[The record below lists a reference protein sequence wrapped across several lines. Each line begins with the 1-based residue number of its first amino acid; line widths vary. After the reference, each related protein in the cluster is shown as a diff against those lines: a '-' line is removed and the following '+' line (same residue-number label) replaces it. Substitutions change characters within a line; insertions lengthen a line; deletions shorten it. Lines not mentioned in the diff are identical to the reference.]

1 MAYKK
6 DINTISGKINS
17 PGSMSGIISHGR
29 PLGGTVGKEL
39 EIVYYTGSETD
50 TAKTTIDNKN
60 KIIYVDAK
68 KLPNSLRIDDRQQV
82 FSETASGEKYG
93 IIHTFD
99 GSTPVNLVLSNYKF
113 GKLSDREYCLLKDG
127 EPYGDTIIIPED
139 IIDYVDELPEV
150 DEKNNIQF
158 ARLNGDELYAAEYH
172 NDKTPSTDI
181 LADTSIKGGSP
192 YTVPNAQLCINTNY
206 VTITDIVNGFN
217 YAAFPDNKPFKIG
230 KAKGLGSI
238 SFNVNT
244 SKPYKV
250 YIRDFITK
258 VTAEKGVGAKV
269 LVNGVEYSLDPTKD
283 GTGLPK
289 RVAISLPADVTTVTL
304 ESVEQDA
311 SVGSDNRRCFFFEG
325 ISIDGEE
332 IHVAEWHKLART
344 SYVDAEIET
353 VDNKIT
359 TVEEKLTTVE
369 ETVADNTTKLEGLT
383 GRVFTIET
391 EMGTVQIFDADYLPT
406 AGKDYLN
413 KILRVDNK
421 LYQCISQ
428 GDPDAFAKHYSFE
441 NVAGTS
447 EVTGDNY
454 EHFANEVTD
463 NFKDNFTAVDAGH
476 IWASTKVYRDAGYC
490 KLGNSSTDGNLHL
503 YRRDTTTLPITY
515 IGAVIKPWSATK
527 ASGLVI
533 SAKDAVNEV
542 ISDPI
547 LALPGEEEITV
558 SLPGLNIGSESCE
571 IDLASKGYN
580 YGVDEAGSDLYTD
593 HRIHIKELIVHYG
606 VISYAWVEVSGGAKI
621 EIVDALPEIGN
632 ENTIYLLKEQEESG
646 TTEDNNLY
654 LQYIYKDGK
663 YRLTGGGSTAA
674 TVKITY
680 SELKALRD
688 NSKLI
693 PGQQYRII
701 DYVTTTAQ
709 ENTQSAGHQ
718 FDIIVTAD
726 DEKTLNETARAAL
739 HEGDEY
745 FQKITSSTK
754 LVSANWKEGV
764 TLNSITEEYKMS
776 DDQEAY
782 LTPMAENKAFTKM
795 LTITNKDGIKVPC
808 LFNPDPVGN
817 GQDDYLVYCGTYEW
831 KKTTNTLL
839 TIYYTITE
847 DKSQEYK
854 GQCPS
859 HAEDIFVE
867 IAYKDID
874 GISTPVLYK
883 EDLGFYLSDNSSV
896 DYGDEF
902 RYLDDYVVDG
912 VTYNRWLK
920 YEDPTSSYY
929 QILTNIIVVN
939 NQFTVSPEEFR
950 SAVHEI
956 TVIYD
961 KWQECDSNG
970 EIRPGSVYY
979 VLTNNLVNA
988 ETVINTSVK
997 TLANLAA
1004 WEIKYCLDNDTNRFA
1019 WALDGQ
1025 AIINLN
1031 SFGSNGKPL
1040 TRQQRFD
1047 GPNFGGVYSEYQYAW
1062 GTFED
1067 VDNGDNTNFIYSKNA
1082 TLINGETVYNS
1093 NEGKLQ
1099 NAEVVEGKGV
1109 IYFMKD
1115 EWNNE
1120 APYDFKNIQF
1130 KRYKITQCQK
1140 SQSLVGKYLGV
1151 ENVRSYT
1158 INTGDFIWCYTFT
1171 WINENNVIED
1181 CSVVGQALT
1190 NDEGQYSGIFNN
1202 KLAECSSYIAVYPEA
1217 PESFGIALNN
1227 IVIQY
1232 SYEYDGGF
1240 FSGIHDNTFKDN
1252 CYNNTL
1258 GSNCRSNTFAA
1269 SCCHSVFEG
1278 SCEYNTF
1285 GNGCSYNI
1293 FGNGCYGNTFG
1304 DNCNGNIFD
1313 TNCYSNT
1320 FGTSCSSN
1328 TLGDGCEYNILGAH
1342 CFSNTFGP
1350 SCFCNTLNNTCSYI
1364 KLGTR
1369 CSCNTFGNGCSY
1381 IVFGGSS
1388 NYPSDYYQYNII
1400 DNGCSYLCLYS
1411 NATGSYNY
1419 QLQNVHIHS
1428 GIKGAYPNYKIITV
1442 ERNLSHSTT
1451 ILAPGSKEIILDEE

>member
-60 KIIYVDAK
+60 KIIYIDVK

-82 FSETASGEKYG
+82 FSEASSGEKYG

-139 IIDYVDELPEV
+139 KALAEVKLFFKDSGPYLRFTFENSSDIIECSLEELGLTQIKDYVDELPEV

-172 NDKTPSTDI
+172 NDTTPSTDI

-217 YAAFPDNKPFKIG
+217 YTAFPDNKPFKIG

-244 SKPYKV
+244 SKSYKV
-250 YIRDFITK
+250 YIRDFITSK
-258 VTAEKGVGAKV
+258 TAKEGVGAKV

-283 GTGLPK
+283 DTGLPK
-289 RVAISLPADVTTVTL
+289 RIAISLPADVTTVTL

-359 TVEEKLTTVE
+359 AVEEKLTTVE

-421 LYQCISQ
+421 LYQCINQ
-428 GDPDAFAKHYSFE
+428 GDTGAFAKHYSFE
-441 NVAGTS
+441 NVVGAT
-447 EVTGDNY
+447 EVTGNNY

-463 NFKDNFTAVDAGH
+463 NFKDNFTAVDADH

-547 LALPGEEEITV
+547 LALPSEEEITV

-606 VISYAWVEVSGGAKI
+606 VISYAWVEVSG
-621 EIVDALPEIGN
+621 EV
-632 ENTIYLLKEQEESG
+632 
-646 TTEDNNLY
+646 
-654 LQYIYKDGK
+654 
-663 YRLTGGGSTAA
+663 
-674 TVKITY
+674 VKITY

-726 DEKTLNETARAAL
+726 DEKTLNENARAAI

-745 FQKITSSTK
+745 FQKITNDTK
-754 LVSANWKEGV
+754 LVSAN
-764 TLNSITEEYKMS
+764 
-776 DDQEAY
+776 
-782 LTPMAENKAFTKM
+782 
-795 LTITNKDGIKVPC
+795 
-808 LFNPDPVGN
+808 
-817 GQDDYLVYCGTYEW
+817 
-831 KKTTNTLL
+831 
-839 TIYYTITE
+839 
-847 DKSQEYK
+847 
-854 GQCPS
+854 
-859 HAEDIFVE
+859 
-867 IAYKDID
+867 
-874 GISTPVLYK
+874 
-883 EDLGFYLSDNSSV
+883 
-896 DYGDEF
+896 
-902 RYLDDYVVDG
+902 
-912 VTYNRWLK
+912 
-920 YEDPTSSYY
+920 
-929 QILTNIIVVN
+929 
-939 NQFTVSPEEFR
+939 
-950 SAVHEI
+950 
-956 TVIYD
+956 
-961 KWQECDSNG
+961 
-970 EIRPGSVYY
+970 
-979 VLTNNLVNA
+979 
-988 ETVINTSVK
+988 
-997 TLANLAA
+997 
-1004 WEIKYCLDNDTNRFA
+1004 
-1019 WALDGQ
+1019 
-1025 AIINLN
+1025 
-1031 SFGSNGKPL
+1031 
-1040 TRQQRFD
+1040 
-1047 GPNFGGVYSEYQYAW
+1047 
-1062 GTFED
+1062 
-1067 VDNGDNTNFIYSKNA
+1067 
-1082 TLINGETVYNS
+1082 
-1093 NEGKLQ
+1093 
-1099 NAEVVEGKGV
+1099 
-1109 IYFMKD
+1109 
-1115 EWNNE
+1115 
-1120 APYDFKNIQF
+1120 
-1130 KRYKITQCQK
+1130 
-1140 SQSLVGKYLGV
+1140 
-1151 ENVRSYT
+1151 
-1158 INTGDFIWCYTFT
+1158 
-1171 WINENNVIED
+1171 
-1181 CSVVGQALT
+1181 
-1190 NDEGQYSGIFNN
+1190 
-1202 KLAECSSYIAVYPEA
+1202 
-1217 PESFGIALNN
+1217 
-1227 IVIQY
+1227 
-1232 SYEYDGGF
+1232 
-1240 FSGIHDNTFKDN
+1240 
-1252 CYNNTL
+1252 
-1258 GSNCRSNTFAA
+1258 
-1269 SCCHSVFEG
+1269 
-1278 SCEYNTF
+1278 
-1285 GNGCSYNI
+1285 
-1293 FGNGCYGNTFG
+1293 
-1304 DNCNGNIFD
+1304 
-1313 TNCYSNT
+1313 
-1320 FGTSCSSN
+1320 
-1328 TLGDGCEYNILGAH
+1328 
-1342 CFSNTFGP
+1342 
-1350 SCFCNTLNNTCSYI
+1350 
-1364 KLGTR
+1364 
-1369 CSCNTFGNGCSY
+1369 
-1381 IVFGGSS
+1381 
-1388 NYPSDYYQYNII
+1388 
-1400 DNGCSYLCLYS
+1400 
-1411 NATGSYNY
+1411 
-1419 QLQNVHIHS
+1419 
-1428 GIKGAYPNYKIITV
+1428 
-1442 ERNLSHSTT
+1442 
-1451 ILAPGSKEIILDEE
+1451 